1 MTEREICYNTYNY
14 LVNGDNV
21 NAKKLVEENYLTIHS
36 ICGLGENALILNN
49 TEFFIWIVAFA
60 KDLLRLPWS
69 INPEHPL
76 LQRWL
81 DQACDNGN
89 LEAVKVLIEK
99 YGGDVN
105 SKMTVGIGTIIY
117 SAASSNN
124 AELVDWLLEHG
135 ADPNHTANGCKACY
149 ALMTAAHKN
158 NLAMVKTLVEHGGLI
173 NGLNAFGVSPL
184 TYAKM
189 GDSQEVIDYLKSQGA
204 LEPWQIRGD
213 PGPPPPPPPPSE
225 PGSFEYHLKE
235 KWGCG
240 PTPFARDVTQPGS
253 PIIHFL
259 QHPESDFL
267 VTQGMS
273 NYAMNVPAD
282 NPAAAALRFAEL
294 FFRLP
299 WEWPTDEESMKEP
312 KNRWPLDWLF
322 RIARWPFENN
332 SYLGQAAIIANGDPP
347 EPLVEGLPFTC
358 LLVTP
363 SNDEYGRWEVSAD
376 KVVQFYWVCPI
387 YTEERDFER
396 RYGVKQLVR
405 RIWKAMCV
413 NDPDFPECLDPNR
426 ENVGLQDPQTEEEV
440 EFPDE

>member
-135 ADPNHTANGCKACY
+135 ADPNYTANGCNACY
-149 ALMTAAHKN
+149 ALQRAAHKN

-189 GDSQEVIDYLKSQGA
+189 GGSQEVIDYLKSQGA

-213 PGPPPPPPPPSE
+213 PGPPE
-225 PGSFEYHLKE
+225 QILPGSYAYHLLTE
-235 KWGCG
+235 FGNL
-240 PTPFARDVTQPGS
+240 PNPFAQDITQPDS
-253 PIIHFL
+253 PTIHL
-259 QHPESDFL
+259 LPQEMGWIL
-267 VTQGMS
+267 VTEGMS
-273 NYAMNVPAD
+273 SRAMNVPDDA
-282 NPAAAALRFAEL
+282 PESAEYRYAEL
-294 FFRLP
+294 LFRMP
-299 WEWPTDEESMKEP
+299 KEWPGDQESMQDP
-312 KNRWPLDWLF
+312 KYRWVLDWLF
-322 RIARWPFENN
+322 RVARWPFENN
-332 SYLGQAAIIANGDPP
+332 TTLGQSKIFVNGEPP
-347 EPLVEGLPFTC
+347 EPLAEGVPFKSI
-358 LLVTP
+358 LVVTSEVDLVP
-363 SNDEYGRWEVSAD
+363 WEASED
-376 KVVQFYWVCPI
+376 KVVRFYCVFPLFD
-387 YTEERDFER
+387 EERELER
-396 RYGVKQLVR
+396 RQGISELMERLGIHIFV
-405 RIWKAMCV
+405 
-413 NDPDFPECLDPNR
+413 PDSENPQWLDPNR